1 MTRLEFSNRLC
12 ILRSI
17 DEDELAV
24 AGIKMTDT
32 EWFSFCLDP
41 FRAFLRM
48 DDRAAAKLWQ
58 IVDRRALP
66 VEIDWSNRAEANK
79 ALDAG
84 LLPPGYA
91 LNDDGVLVIPDR
103 SFPDRYR
110 GNAIILARFAEIVT
124 ASGKVVKSRGEHP
137 ALAAARAP

>member
-17 DEDELAV
+17 DEDELAA
-24 AGIKMTDT
+24 AGIKMTNKD
-32 EWFSFCLDP
+32 WFYFCCDP

-48 DDRAAAKLWQ
+48 DDATAEKLWR

-66 VEIDWSNRAEANK
+66 VEIDWSSAAEAGK

-91 LNDDGVLVIPDR
+91 LNDDGVLVIPDQ

-110 GNAIILARFAEIVT
+110 GNEIILARFGEIVT
-124 ASGKVVKSRGEHP
+124 ASGKVIKTRGENP
-137 ALAAARAP
+137 ALIAARAL